1 MSITVDD
8 LILVSVDDHIVE
20 PPTMFDQHLT
30 VAQKAF
36 APKVL
41 KDKNGA
47 DYWLFEGRRA
57 GNIGLNA
64 VVGRIREEYGCEPIS
79 FDQMRKGAWDI
90 HARIDDMNANGLL
103 SSLNFPSVVMFD
115 GYLFHSFENKKNA
128 LTLLKAYNDWHIDE
142 WCGSYPGRN
151 IPNAIVP
158 YWDIKA
164 TVEEVKRV
172 VAKGCHAIS
181 FTDNPSLRG
190 QPSLHSPHWEPLWKV
205 CAENKVVINI
215 HIGSGAAAPHASM
228 DTPIDAW
235 IVTMPISIVN
245 AAADWLHL
253 EALQRYPDLKIS
265 LSEGGIGW
273 IPYFL
278 ERADFTH
285 EHHKAWTHASFGGKL
300 PSEVFREHFLT
311 CFIDDKFG
319 LQNLDAIGEDNV
331 AYECDYPHSDTVWPE
346 CADRLIDT
354 VKHLPRPVIDKIT
367 HGNALRLFNF
377 DAFGMMGGREKCTAG
392 ALRALATHVDTTPK
406 SYGGAAPLLDGAPRK
421 RVTSGD
427 ITRMFAKVAAE
438 DQKLASTPGVALSSN
453 LEAS

>member
-1 MSITVDD
+1 MKVED

-20 PPTMFDQHLT
+20 PPTMFEQHLT
-30 VAQKAF
+30 TAQKAF

-64 VVGRIREEYGCEPIS
+64 VVGRLREEYGCEPIS

-103 SSLNFPSVVMFD
+103 ASLNFPSVVTFD
-115 GYLFHSFENKKNA
+115 GSLFHQFDNKHNA
-128 LTLLKAYNDWHIDE
+128 LALLQAYNDWHIDE

-158 YWDIKA
+158 YWDINA
-164 TVEEVKRV
+164 TVAEIKRV

-181 FTDNPSLRG
+181 FSDNPSLKG
-190 QPSLHSPHWEPLWKV
+190 QPSIHDPHWEPLWKV

-215 HIGSGAAAPHASM
+215 HIGSGAQAPHASM
-228 DTPIDAW
+228 NSPIDAW
-235 IVTMPISIVN
+235 IITMPISIVN
-245 AAADWLHL
+245 SAADWLHL
-253 EALQRYPDLKIS
+253 KALQRYPDLKIS

-278 ERADFTH
+278 ERADFVH
-285 EHHKAWTHASFGGKL
+285 EHHRAWTYADFGGKK
-300 PSEVFREHFLT
+300 PSEVFREHFQT
-311 CFIDDKFG
+311 CFIDDVFG
-319 LQNLDAIGEDNV
+319 LKNLDDIGEDNV

-346 CADRLIDT
+346 SADMLLNSLKNLSPT
-354 VKHLPRPVIDKIT
+354 AVDKIT
-367 HGNALRLFNF
+367 HGNALRLYNF
-377 DAFGMMGGREKCTAG
+377 DAFGKMGGRDKCTVG
-392 ALRALATHVDTTPK
+392 ALRALAQDVDTAAK
-406 SYGGAAPLLDGAPRK
+406 SYGGPAPLAEGEVRR

-427 ITRMFAKVAAE
+427 IIKMFTAVAKEDGKIMAE
-438 DQKLASTPGVALSSN
+438 
-453 LEAS
+453 EA

>member
-1 MSITVDD
+1 MTVND

-20 PPTMFDQHLT
+20 PPTMYDQHLT

-64 VVGRIREEYGCEPIS
+64 VVGRMREEYGCEPVS

-90 HARIDDMNANGLL
+90 HSRIDDMNANGLL
-103 SSLNFPSVVMFD
+103 ASLNFPSVVTFD
-115 GYLFHSFENKKNA
+115 GSLFHKFDNMKNA

-164 TVEEVKRV
+164 TVEEIKRV

-190 QPSLHSPHWEPLWKV
+190 QPSLHDEHWEPLWKV

-215 HIGSGAAAPHASM
+215 HIGSGASAPHASM
-228 DTPIDAW
+228 GSPIDAW
-235 IVTMPISIVN
+235 IITMPISIVN
-245 AAADWLHL
+245 SAADWLHL
-253 EALQRYPDLKIS
+253 KALQRYPDLKIS

-285 EHHKAWTHASFGGKL
+285 EHHKAWTYADFGNKR
-300 PSEVFREHFLT
+300 PSDVFREHFLT
-311 CFIDDKFG
+311 CFIDDRFG
-319 LQNLDAIGEDNV
+319 LKNLDEIGEDNV

-346 CADRLIDT
+346 SADRFFET
-354 VKHLPRPVIDKIT
+354 VHHLPRSVVDKIT

-377 DAFGMMGGREKCTAG
+377 DAFGMMGGRDNCTAG
-392 ALRALATHVDTTPK
+392 ALRAKAKDVDTRPV
-406 SYGGAAPLLDGAPRK
+406 SYGGPAPLAEGEVRR

-427 ITRMFAKVAAE
+427 IVKMFDAVAKEDGAVAAE
-438 DQKLASTPGVALSSN
+438 A
-453 LEAS
+453 